1 MVIIKLWKGKLIMV
15 NNDTEMK
22 LGRCVEC
29 GAKEID
35 GYSCYEQFGFPLVWE
50 HNDPALYA
58 LHFWLVSCY
67 MIQHPSN
74 YTEEGYRYLI
84 TLFTEAYD
92 KEWEVAYILKRNRE
106 LVSNIDKITNPVPN
120 KDRQR
125 TFKFWSMTINDIYLG
140 KEKNAIENI
149 NKWKDRI
156 RIELK

>member
-1 MVIIKLWKGKLIMV
+1 MMV

-22 LGRCVEC
+22 LGQCAEC

-35 GYSCYEQFGFPLVWE
+35 GYSCYEQFGFPLTWE

-58 LHFWLVSCY
+58 LHFWLVTCY

-74 YTEEGYRYLI
+74 YTDVGYKSLI
-84 TLFTEAYD
+84 KLFTEAYD
-92 KEWEVAYILKRNRE
+92 NHWETAYILKRNRE
-106 LVSNIDKITNPVPN
+106 LVRNIGKITNPEPN
-120 KDRQR
+120 EDRER

-140 KEKNAIENI
+140 TEERAIENI
-149 NKWKDRI
+149 TKWREQI